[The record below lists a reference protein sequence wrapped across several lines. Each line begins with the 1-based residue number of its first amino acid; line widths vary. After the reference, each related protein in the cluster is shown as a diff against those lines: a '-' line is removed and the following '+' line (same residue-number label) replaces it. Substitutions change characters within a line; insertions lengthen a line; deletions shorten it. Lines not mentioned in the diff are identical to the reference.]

1 MQRTKKSNKRGRGKE
16 KEEKKGKGR
25 ERKEVRKELP

>member
-1 MQRTKKSNKRGRGKE
+1 MQRTKKSNKRGGGKE